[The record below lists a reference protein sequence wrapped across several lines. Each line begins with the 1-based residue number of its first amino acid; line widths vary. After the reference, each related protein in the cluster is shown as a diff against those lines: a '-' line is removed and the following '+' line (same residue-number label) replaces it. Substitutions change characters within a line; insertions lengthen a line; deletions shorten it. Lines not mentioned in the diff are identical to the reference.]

1 MAPRLNRALAGAGI
15 YASRLETGTTL
26 EGLFLELT
34 GSAPGRD
41 RCGNARGRR
50 DVRTGGDRVAV
61 MRLLVA
67 NLRKLVRRP
76 ASWVTLVL
84 LLALLALIFVALIA
98 AARTSPEPEAALGA
112 RLFVTFPG
120 AYELVLTMILASAG
134 CSP

>member
-1 MAPRLNRALAGAGI
+1 MA
-15 YASRLETGTTL
+15 
-26 EGLFLELT
+26 
-34 GSAPGRD
+34 
-41 RCGNARGRR
+41 
-50 DVRTGGDRVAV
+50 VV
-61 MRLLVA
+61 RLLVA

-120 AYELVLTMILASAG
+120 AYELVLTMILSIGGLLAVTYGAAIGSGCCARSCWASWGRQPGRRSSAWA
-134 CSP
+134 SPA

>member
-1 MAPRLNRALAGAGI
+1 
-15 YASRLETGTTL
+15 
-26 EGLFLELT
+26 
-34 GSAPGRD
+34 
-41 RCGNARGRR
+41 
-50 DVRTGGDRVAV
+50 

-76 ASWVTLVL
+76 ASWVTLIL

-120 AYELVLTMILASAG
+120 AYELVLDDDPRPSAG
-134 CSP
+134 CWP